1 MMENNFIT
9 GYIETETGKIPQVFA
24 RLSWKDKLG
33 TIKVRWS
40 IGRNKYKVEP
50 GLYALGTP
58 DKNSKVLVTANYKL
72 SFDTLRK
79 NLSGLNVW
87 ILVLDTKGINVWC
100 AAGKGTFGTNELV
113 NRIKEASL
121 EKIVNHRQVIIPQL
135 GAVGV
140 SAHLVKA
147 ASGFTVIYGPVRAKD
162 IPEFLNLHFKAT
174 KEMRRVTFDLLD
186 RLVLIP
192 VDFVYRLGY
201 LLGILALVFVIAGW
215 NKEGISFAR
224 SIENGL
230 PIMRNIFL
238 AYASGIIITPI
249 AMPYIP
255 ARSFAMKGFI
265 TGLMVYLILFFTNGL
280 GNSLAEI
287 IGWFFLITGV
297 SSFVAMNFTGS
308 STYTSLS
315 GVKKEMKTAV
325 PLQIAAGVLSL
336 VSFITAIII

>member
-1 MMENNFIT
+1 MENNFIT
-9 GYIETETGKIPQVFA
+9 GYIETEAGKIPQVSA

-40 IGRNKYKVEP
+40 IGRNNYKVAP
-50 GLYALGTP
+50 GLYACGKP

-79 NLSGLNVW
+79 NLSELNVW

-113 NRIKEASL
+113 NRIKETSI
-121 EKIVNHRQVIIPQL
+121 EKIVNHRQIILPQL

-147 ASGFTVIYGPVRAKD
+147 ASGFTVIYGPVRAAD
-162 IPEFLNLHFKAT
+162 IPEFLKLHFKAT
-174 KEMRRVTFDLLD
+174 KEMRRINFDFID
-186 RLVLIP
+186 RIVLIP
-192 VDFVYRLGY
+192 VDFIYRFGYVLG
-201 LLGILALVFVIAGW
+201 GLAFIFFLAGLT
-215 NKEGISFAR
+215 KDGISFAR
-224 SIENGL
+224 SIEIGL

-238 AYASGIIITPI
+238 AYTSGIIITPV
-249 AMPYIP
+249 ALPYIP

-287 IGWFFLITGV
+287 IGWFFLMTGI
-297 SSFVAMNFTGS
+297 SSFAAMNFTGS

-315 GVKKEMKTAV
+315 GVKKEMKAAV
-325 PLQIAAGVLSL
+325 PLQIAAGVLS
-336 VSFITAIII
+336 VISFIVAIII